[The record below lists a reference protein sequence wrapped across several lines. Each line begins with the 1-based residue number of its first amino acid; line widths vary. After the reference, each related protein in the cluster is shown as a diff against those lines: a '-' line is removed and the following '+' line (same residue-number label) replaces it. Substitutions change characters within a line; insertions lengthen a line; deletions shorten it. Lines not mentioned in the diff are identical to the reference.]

1 MIYVK
6 QEIDNFTYSNI
17 TSTTLEWNA
26 DIITAGAFI
35 IGVTYQIVSIGT
47 TNFTLIG
54 AATNTVG
61 LSFTATGVGSGT
73 GTAQTAYL
81 VDTMVRVG
89 NYHYKS
95 LYGTLALPNIN
106 KAPLTSLGTAWFKY
120 EVSNIYACLD
130 EYSDTKT
137 SWTASG
143 IAEFARGSKEVLGI
157 GNFTATEVKVEYLD
171 ALSVVLDTETY
182 AFSNNGYVFD
192 EWDYG
197 YAGFSTSFSRV
208 IYYPLLRKGVTIRV
222 TFSKGGLS
230 TDCGFMIAG
239 KAVSMGSTLD
249 KVNFPDKRIGTR
261 TVSVADFDTIVPK
274 KDVMRKIAEAK
285 VLIDE
290 PMMFIIDES
299 TTSEHQNIAILGK
312 ITQCSGSASGDELNS
327 ISWQIEQTIIT

>member
-6 QEIDNFTYSNI
+6 QEIDAFTYSNI
-17 TSTTLEWNA
+17 TSTVLEWNA

-35 IGVTYQIVSIGT
+35 VGVTYQIVSVGT
-47 TNFTLIG
+47 TDFTLIG

-61 LSFTATGVGSGT
+61 VSFTATGVGSGT

-81 VDTMVRVG
+81 VDEMVRVG

-95 LYGTLALPNIN
+95 LYGTLTTPNIN
-106 KAPLTSLGTAWFKY
+106 KDPLVSLGTAWFKY

-130 EYSDTKT
+130 EFAETKT
-137 SWTASG
+137 TWTASG
-143 IAEFARGSKEVLGI
+143 IAEFARGGKEVLGI
-157 GNFTATEVKVEYLD
+157 GSFTATEVKVEYLD
-171 ALSVVLDTETY
+171 ISSVVLDTETY
-182 AFSNNGYVFD
+182 TFSSNGDVYD

-197 YAGFSTSFSRV
+197 YAGFTTSFSKV

-222 TFSKGGLS
+222 TFSRGGLS

-239 KAVSMGSTLD
+239 KAVYMGDTLD

-261 TVSVADFDTIVPK
+261 TVSVADFDTILPK
-274 KDVMRKIAEAK
+274 KDIMRKIAEAK
-285 VLIDE
+285 ALINE
-290 PMMFIIDES
+290 PMMFIVDES
-299 TTSEHQNIAILGK
+299 TESVHQNIAILGK